1 MIRSPLIYLTL
12 HAMRNRIAVRLRRIR
27 QPRYLIASLL
37 GSAYFFFIIAGQFG
51 RDEAPGML
59 RAIARARDS
68 AALGATAF
76 LFGAAAIAWIW
87 PTSGRAA
94 MSFTQSEVQH
104 LFTAPLARRRL
115 LRYRLLRSQIGVLF
129 GSAIVTLLLR
139 PRSFAEAATVYLGIT
154 VLTATLG
161 VYLAGVSLSR
171 ASQGP
176 RRWIP
181 KGIVATAVAIVGA
194 TIAMNWTELTSL
206 AASGGGVAAEIDR
219 LSRSGLTGII
229 LWPFRMI
236 TGLPLSGT
244 PGDFL
249 VVLPWALLLLG
260 VLYVW
265 VIRTDVPFEEASAE
279 LSEKVHELRRRGP
292 DALTRPRTGVRTPF
306 RLTPHGRAETAI
318 LWKNLIS
325 MGRVLSWTTLVRVAP
340 VLILLSLALSRGASD
355 SATVLTFAC
364 LLLAGYTL
372 LLGPH
377 VTRSD
382 LRQDLAHLG
391 LLKTWPIRGAAL
403 LRGEMMAPAIVL
415 TSLASLGFIAATV
428 ISPAGPFGDEISNRW
443 NWLLAALLIAPG
455 VVLAQLLAVN
465 GLAVTFPSWIT
476 IGPRQGTDVFGQRL
490 LVMLA
495 VTVGLVIG
503 LLPAMIVG
511 GIGTG
516 IVYGLTGA
524 VWPVVFGMLA
534 GATLLIEVWAGTEV
548 IGALL
553 DRTDLAAVDAPE
565 S

>member
-1 MIRSPLIYLTL
+1 
-12 HAMRNRIAVRLRRIR
+12 
-27 QPRYLIASLL
+27 
-37 GSAYFFFIIAGQFG
+37 
-51 RDEAPGML
+51 
-59 RAIARARDS
+59 
-68 AALGATAF
+68 
-76 LFGAAAIAWIW
+76 
-87 PTSGRAA
+87 
-94 MSFTQSEVQH
+94 
-104 LFTAPLARRRL
+104 
-115 LRYRLLRSQIGVLF
+115 
-129 GSAIVTLLLR
+129 
-139 PRSFAEAATVYLGIT
+139 
-154 VLTATLG
+154 
-161 VYLAGVSLSR
+161 
-171 ASQGP
+171 
-176 RRWIP
+176 
-181 KGIVATAVAIVGA
+181 
-194 TIAMNWTELTSL
+194 
-206 AASGGGVAAEIDR
+206 
-219 LSRSGLTGII
+219 
-229 LWPFRMI
+229 
-236 TGLPLSGT
+236 
-244 PGDFL
+244 
-249 VVLPWALLLLG
+249 
-260 VLYVW
+260 
-265 VIRTDVPFEEASAE
+265 
-279 LSEKVHELRRRGP
+279 
-292 DALTRPRTGVRTPF
+292 
-306 RLTPHGRAETAI
+306 
-318 LWKNLIS
+318 
-325 MGRVLSWTTLVRVAP
+325 
-340 VLILLSLALSRGASD
+340 LSLALSRGASD

-372 LLGPH
+372 ILGPH

-443 NWLLAALLIAPG
+443 NWLLAALLVAPG

-503 LLPAMIVG
+503 LLPAVIVG
-511 GIGTG
+511 GIGIG
-516 IVYGLTGA
+516 IVYGLTGM

>member
-12 HAMRNRIAVRLRRIR
+12 RSMRNRIGVRLRRVR

-37 GSAYFFFIIAGQFG
+37 GSAYFFFLIAGQFT
-51 RDEAPGML
+51 RDESPGML
-59 RAIARARDS
+59 RAIAQARES
-68 AALGATAF
+68 AALGATIF

-94 MSFTQSEVQH
+94 MSFTRAEVQH
-104 LFTAPLARRRL
+104 LFTAPVPRRRL
-115 LRYRLLRSQIGVLF
+115 LRYRLLRSQIGVLV

-139 PRSFAEAATVYLGIT
+139 PRGFAEAVMVYVGIT

-171 ASQGP
+171 ASQGR

-181 KGIVATAVAIVGA
+181 QLTAAAAVAIVGTTLA
-194 TIAMNWTELTSL
+194 VHWTALTSL
-206 AASGGGVAAEIDR
+206 AASGGGAAAEIDR
-219 LSRSGLTGII
+219 LTRSGIAGII
-229 LWPFRMI
+229 LWPFRTI
-236 TGLPLSGT
+236 SGLPLSES
-244 PGDFL
+244 PGAFL
-249 VVLPWALLLLG
+249 GALPWALLLIG
-260 VLYVW
+260 ALYVW

-279 LSEKVHELRRRGP
+279 LSEKIDELRRRGP
-292 DALTRPRTGVRTPF
+292 DAMRRPRTAVRTPF
-306 RLTPHGRAETAI
+306 RLATHGRPETAI

-340 VLILLSLALSRGASD
+340 LLILLALALSRGRGD
-355 SATVLTFAC
+355 SATVLSFAC
-364 LLLAGYTL
+364 LFIAGYTL
-372 LLGPH
+372 ILGPH

-415 TSLASLGFIAATV
+415 TVLASLAFVAATMM
-428 ISPAGPFGDEISNRW
+428 SPERSFGDDITSRW
-443 NWLLAALLIAPG
+443 NWLLTALFVAPG
-455 VVLAQLLAVN
+455 VVLSQLLAVN
-465 GLAVTFPSWIT
+465 GLAVTFPSWIA

-490 LVMLA
+490 LVMLT
-495 VTVGLVIG
+495 VTLGLVAA
-503 LLPAMIVG
+503 LLPAAIVG
-511 GIGTG
+511 GIGAG

-524 VWPVVFGMLA
+524 VWPVVFGVLA
-534 GATLLIEVWAGTEV
+534 GTTLLVEVWAGTEV
-548 IGALL
+548 IGAIL
-553 DRTDLAAVDAPE
+553 DRTDLAAVDALE